1 MASTYTGNTGIEKI
15 GSGEQAG
22 TWGTTT
28 NTNFDII
35 DRALHGV
42 GEITL
47 AGTAH
52 TLTTTDGAESQ
63 GQFKVLKF
71 TGSFSGENTVTIT
84 PNDQSKFYVVH
95 NTNASHNV
103 KMKQGSSQAADMV
116 IVPPQT
122 KKLIY
127 AEGTGPS
134 AKVIDITSALSLDS
148 LTIAGTAITA
158 TGAELNKMD
167 GDTSATSTTIADAD
181 RLIVNDDGTMV
192 QAAVTDISTYMNANA
207 YLTPTTITASTATV
221 NPSAAKSIYQRVDA
235 TSNNVAVTLAV
246 GSLAIGQYIIL
257 DKIDTSSNT
266 MTVTYPSNEQGIT
279 LGSAAELVIAI
290 YNGTSFSFVETIKS

>member
-47 AGTAH
+47 TGTAH

-71 TGSFSGENTVTIT
+71 AGSFSGENTVTIT

-103 KMKQGSSQAADMV
+103 KMKQGSGATV
-116 IVPPQT
+116 TVPPQT

-127 AEGTGPS
+127 AEGGGPS
-134 AKVIDITSALSLDS
+134 SAVIDITSALSLDS
-148 LTIAGTAITA
+148 LTVAGTAITA
-158 TGAELNKMD
+158 TGTELNKMD

-207 YLTPTTITASTATV
+207 YSNETTITAATATV

-266 MTVTYPSNEQGIT
+266 MTVTYPSNEQGIS
-279 LGSAAELVIAI
+279 LGSSAELVIAI
-290 YNGTSFSFVETIKS
+290 YNGTSFSFVETVKS

>member
-103 KMKQGSSQAADMV
+103 KMKQGSGATV
-116 IVPPQT
+116 TVPPQT

-127 AEGTGPS
+127 AEGGGASS
-134 AKVIDITSALSLDS
+134 AVIDITSALSLDS
-148 LTIAGTAITA
+148 LTIAGTAIAA

-167 GDTSATSTTIADAD
+167 GDTSATSTTIVDAD

-207 YLTPTTITASTATV
+207 YLTPTTITASTATIT
-221 NPSAAKSIYQRVDA
+221 PSAAKSIYQRVDA
-235 TSNNVAVTLAV
+235 TSNNVAVTLAA
-246 GSLAIGQYIIL
+246 GSLAIGQYIIV

-266 MTVTYPSNEQGIT
+266 LTMTYPANNQGIT

>member
-103 KMKQGSSQAADMV
+103 KMKQGSGATV
-116 IVPPQT
+116 TVPPQT

-127 AEGTGPS
+127 AEGGGASS
-134 AKVIDITSALSLDS
+134 AVIDITSALSLDS
-148 LTIAGTAITA
+148 LTISGTTIAA
-158 TGAELNKMD
+158 TGTELNKMD

-207 YLTPTTITASTATV
+207 YLTPTTITASTETIT
-221 NPSAAKSIYQRVDA
+221 PSAAKSIYQRVDA
-235 TSNNVAVTLAV
+235 TSNNVAVTLAA
-246 GSLAIGQYIIL
+246 GSLAIGQYIIV

-266 MTVTYPSNEQGIT
+266 MTMTYPANNQGIT

>member
-95 NTNASHNV
+95 NTTASHNV
-103 KMKQGSSQAADMV
+103 KMKQGSGATV
-116 IVPPQT
+116 TVPPQT

-127 AEGTGPS
+127 AEGGGASS
-134 AKVIDITSALSLDS
+134 AVIDITSALSLDS
-148 LTIAGTAITA
+148 LTIAGTAIAA

-167 GDTSATSTTIADAD
+167 GDTSATSTTIVDAD

-207 YLTPTTITASTATV
+207 YLTPTTITASTATIT
-221 NPSAAKSIYQRVDA
+221 PSAAKSIYQRVDA
-235 TSNNVAVTLAV
+235 TSNNVAVTLAA
-246 GSLAIGQYIIL
+246 GSLAIGQYIIV

-266 MTVTYPSNEQGIT
+266 LTMTYPANNQGIT

>member
-103 KMKQGSSQAADMV
+103 KMKQGSGATV
-116 IVPPQT
+116 TVPPQT

-127 AEGTGPS
+127 AEGGGASS
-134 AKVIDITSALSLDS
+134 AVIDITSALSLDS
-148 LTIAGTAITA
+148 LTIAGTAIAA

-167 GDTSATSTTIADAD
+167 GDTSATSTTIVDAD

-207 YLTPTTITASTATV
+207 YLTPTTITASTATIT
-221 NPSAAKSIYQRVDA
+221 PSAAKSIYLRVDA
-235 TSNNVAVTLAV
+235 TSNNVAVTLAA
-246 GSLAIGQYIIL
+246 GSLAIGQYIIV

-266 MTVTYPSNEQGIT
+266 LTMTYPANNQGIT

>member
-71 TGSFSGENTVTIT
+71 AGSFSGENTVTIT

-103 KMKQGSSQAADMV
+103 KMKQGSGATV
-116 IVPPQT
+116 TVPPQT

-127 AEGTGPS
+127 AEGGGPS
-134 AKVIDITSALSLDS
+134 SAVIDITSALSLDS
-148 LTIAGTAITA
+148 LNVAGTTVTA

-207 YLTPTTITASTATV
+207 YLTPTTITASTETIT
-221 NPSAAKSIYQRVDA
+221 PSAAKSIYQRVDA
-235 TSNNVAVTLAV
+235 TSNNVAVTLAA
-246 GSLAIGQYIIL
+246 GSLAIGQYIIV

-266 MTVTYPSNEQGIT
+266 MSITYPNNHQGIS
-279 LGSAAELVIAI
+279 LGSSAELVIAI
-290 YNGTSFSFVETIKS
+290 YNGTSFSFVETVKS

>member
-103 KMKQGSSQAADMV
+103 KMKQGSGATV
-116 IVPPQT
+116 TVPPQT

-127 AEGTGPS
+127 AEGGGASS
-134 AKVIDITSALSLDS
+134 AVIDITSALSLDS
-148 LTIAGTAITA
+148 LTIAGTAIAA

-167 GDTSATSTTIADAD
+167 GDTSATSTTIVDAD

-207 YLTPTTITASTATV
+207 YLTPTTITASTATIT
-221 NPSAAKSIYQRVDA
+221 PSAAKSIYQRVDA
-235 TSNNVAVTLAV
+235 TSNNVAVTLAA
-246 GSLAIGQYIIL
+246 GSLAIGQYIIV

-266 MTVTYPSNEQGIT
+266 MTMTYPANNQGIT

>member
-103 KMKQGSSQAADMV
+103 KMKQGSGATV
-116 IVPPQT
+116 TVPPQT

-127 AEGTGPS
+127 AEGGGASS
-134 AKVIDITSALSLDS
+134 AVIDITSALSLDS
-148 LTIAGTAITA
+148 LTIAGTAIAA

-167 GDTSATSTTIADAD
+167 GDTSATSTTIVDAD

-207 YLTPTTITASTATV
+207 YLTPTTITASTATIT
-221 NPSAAKSIYQRVDA
+221 PSAAKSIYQRVDA
-235 TSNNVAVTLAV
+235 TSNNVAVTLAA
-246 GSLAIGQYIIL
+246 GSLAIGQYIIV

-266 MTVTYPSNEQGIT
+266 MTVTYPSNEQGIS
-279 LGSAAELVIAI
+279 LGSSAELVIAI
-290 YNGTSFSFVETIKS
+290 YNGTSFSFVETVKS

>member
-71 TGSFSGENTVTIT
+71 
-84 PNDQSKFYVVH
+84 
-95 NTNASHNV
+95 
-103 KMKQGSSQAADMV
+103 
-116 IVPPQT
+116 
-122 KKLIY
+122 
-127 AEGTGPS
+127 
-134 AKVIDITSALSLDS
+134 
-148 LTIAGTAITA
+148 
-158 TGAELNKMD
+158 
-167 GDTSATSTTIADAD
+167 ADA
-181 RLIVNDDGTMV
+181 
-192 QAAVTDISTYMNANA
+192 
-207 YLTPTTITASTATV
+207 
-221 NPSAAKSIYQRVDA
+221 
-235 TSNNVAVTLAV
+235 
-246 GSLAIGQYIIL
+246 
-257 DKIDTSSNT
+257 
-266 MTVTYPSNEQGIT
+266 
-279 LGSAAELVIAI
+279 
-290 YNGTSFSFVETIKS
+290 

>member
-63 GQFKVLKF
+63 GQF
-71 TGSFSGENTVTIT
+71 SGENTVTIT

-103 KMKQGSSQAADMV
+103 KMKQGSGATV
-116 IVPPQT
+116 TVPPQT

-127 AEGTGPS
+127 AEGGGASS
-134 AKVIDITSALSLDS
+134 AVIDITSALSLDS
-148 LTIAGTAITA
+148 LNVAGTTVTA

-207 YLTPTTITASTATV
+207 YLTPTTITASTATIT
-221 NPSAAKSIYQRVDA
+221 PSAAKSIYQRVDA
-235 TSNNVAVTLAV
+235 TSNNVAVTLAA
-246 GSLAIGQYIIL
+246 GSLAIGQYIIV

-266 MTVTYPSNEQGIT
+266 MTMTYPANNQGIT

>member
-47 AGTAH
+47 TGTAH

-71 TGSFSGENTVTIT
+71 AGSFSGENTVTIT

-116 IVPPQT
+116 VVPPQT

-148 LTIAGTAITA
+148 LTISGTAITA
-158 TGAELNKMD
+158 TGTELNKMD

-246 GSLAIGQYIIL
+246 GSLAIGQYIIV

-266 MTVTYPSNEQGIT
+266 MTMTYPANNQGIT